1 MSSELLLSQ
10 ILANMEAQIA
20 SVRERE
26 AFHAEQEGFHRE
38 QRTAKAAELAAI
50 LQSYEA
56 LKAAVGPAVE
66 IASRFAPAATPPPPR
81 EQVPNGTKF
90 HGKLVERVVESLPAG
105 EVFNASRV
113 AGEIGRR
120 YILRKPIDPRVV
132 SNALRRLLDAGEIHL
147 AQKGVPHHEALYTK
161 K

>member
-38 QRTAKAAELAAI
+38 QRAAKAAELAAI

-56 LKAAVGPAVE
+56 LKAAVGPAIE
-66 IASRFAPAATPPPPR
+66 IASRFAPAAPPPPQR
-81 EQVPNGTKF
+81 EKAPTGTKF
-90 HGKLVERVVESLPAG
+90 HGKLVERVVETLPSG
-105 EVFNASRV
+105 EVFGASRV
-113 AGEIGRR
+113 AREIGQR
-120 YILRKPIDPRVV
+120 YSLRKAIDPRVV
-132 SNALRRLLDAGEIHL
+132 SNALRRLLDAGKILL
-147 AQKGVPHHEALYTK
+147 AQKGAPHHEALYTK
-161 K
+161 E